1 MKRLVH
7 FLICLLTA
15 AVFAYF
21 CVGDLT
27 NHLEPA
33 RAAGLFV
40 TFVVTMTVLLFIALE
55 NHLSLR
61 ERVETLEKELE
72 NRSSATDEK

>member
-7 FLICLLTA
+7 FLLCLLTA

-33 RAAGLFV
+33 RAAGLFI

-61 ERVETLEKELE
+61 ERVEVLEKELE

>member
-7 FLICLLTA
+7 FLLCLLTA

-33 RAAGLFV
+33 RAAGLLI

-61 ERVETLEKELE
+61 ERVAALEKELE
-72 NRSSATDEK
+72 DRSSATDGK

>member
-7 FLICLLTA
+7 FLLCLLTA

-40 TFVVTMTVLLFIALE
+40 TFVVAITALLFIALE

-61 ERVETLEKELE
+61 ERVEILEKELE
-72 NRSSATDEK
+72 NRSSAMDEK

>member
-7 FLICLLTA
+7 FLLCLLTA

-61 ERVETLEKELE
+61 ERVEVLEKELE